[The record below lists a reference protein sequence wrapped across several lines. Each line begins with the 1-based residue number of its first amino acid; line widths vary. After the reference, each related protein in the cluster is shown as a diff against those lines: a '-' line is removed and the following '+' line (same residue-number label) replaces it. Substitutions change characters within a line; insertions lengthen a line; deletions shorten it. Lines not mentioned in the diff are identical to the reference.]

1 MQTAPANNLIAHK
14 FCEVEASA
22 LRMRPS
28 EPYSIRSVSV
38 RSRKDEAFVTFPFN
52 DKRLETLMV
61 WTIEMFGPT

>member
-1 MQTAPANNLIAHK
+1 
-14 FCEVEASA
+14 
-22 LRMRPS
+22 MRPS

-38 RSRKDEAFVTFPFN
+38 RSRKDEAFVTFLFN